1 MRCVHAGIFPEG
13 FSLRNHLGKI
23 HFKVMKKPYSP
34 KNPRRGRPTNLVHS
48 APAQLRELTGLTQDQ
63 FAALCGINR
72 ETYRSIE
79 RKMNTEV
86 QGEPWI
92 SDYHAEQIALVTGV
106 DADALRLNR
115 LICLDGR
122 TPYKRKD
129 WQAYRAA
136 LREGHQR
143 LTAYILNEIKV
154 RMLHVVD
161 IAEDL
166 PATGPLLWYT
176 SLAIELDRFFK
187 DRKALLFRN
196 SKELPPLISRMCEWA
211 RNEVA
216 REAVGRTVAADKLR
230 RPTRPD

>member
-1 MRCVHAGIFPEG
+1 M
-13 FSLRNHLGKI
+13 
-23 HFKVMKKPYSP
+23 
-34 KNPRRGRPTNLVHS
+34 
-48 APAQLRELTGLTQDQ
+48 TGLTQEQ
-63 FAALCGINR
+63 FAALCGINQ

-92 SDYHAEQIALVTGV
+92 SDYHAQQIALVTGV
-106 DADALRLNR
+106 DADSLMLNR

-122 TPYKRKD
+122 TPYTTTD
-129 WQAYRAA
+129 WLEYRAA

-143 LTAYILNEIKV
+143 LTDLILEEIKV
-154 RMLHVVD
+154 RVLHVVD
-161 IAEDL
+161 VAEDL
-166 PATGPLLWYT
+166 PASGPLLWYT

-187 DRKALLFRN
+187 DRKALLFRGT
-196 SKELPPLISRMCEWA
+196 KELPPLISQMCEWV

-230 RPTRPD
+230 RPARSD